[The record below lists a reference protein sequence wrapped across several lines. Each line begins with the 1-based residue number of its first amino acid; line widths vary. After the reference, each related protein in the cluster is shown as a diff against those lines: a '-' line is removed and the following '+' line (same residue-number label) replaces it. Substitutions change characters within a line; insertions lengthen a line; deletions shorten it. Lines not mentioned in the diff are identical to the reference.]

1 MDSAVRLH
9 PALTQH
15 KAGLAPETPWGHAPL
30 HQIDDLK
37 KKNHDLEQHV
47 TELLDNKQVVE
58 SQVDSLTNKNEYLC
72 KELAVVDKLAEQLEK
87 EKELVLDTADQEL
100 EEAKVLNA
108 KQNTYIIGGAKTE
121 SEKTLGKS
129 PSRLDTFIKTLEED
143 RDYYKSEAENL
154 RKMFRNTSTSSSP
167 KHSPTRSSISKH
179 SSPMQGMS
187 SDPEVMKIFREREE
201 LKSMLEKY
209 ERHMAEIQGNIK
221 VLTAERDKIVI
232 LYDRAQEEI
241 SRLRRDVI
249 KSPKT
254 PKTTVTAQAILRR
267 VETERDTAL
276 SDFRRMT
283 TERDSLRE
291 RLKIAQETAF
301 NEKAH
306 LEQRIEELESTVQ
319 DLDSERLEQIS
330 KIALMKETID
340 SVEMEMKI
348 LARRALDSE
357 SELSRQKA
365 ECTSLSLLNEK
376 TEQSLSE
383 TQRHLAKKKYELQL
397 TQEKIMVL
405 DEKIEKWDSK
415 EICGEHTLLPQQPSL
430 SALCCQHC
438 GLLLLLGT
446 VAGSGRTA
454 RLRAPAAL
462 SSMEETISGLK
473 DLISEMEQS
482 SKQSTEALCICKE
495 DITRLH
501 QQLDETNDE
510 LAQTGRDRESLA
522 QENDR
527 LQEQLHRV
535 KKENQILHQKLAKCQ
550 NELDDMKLKGQDS
563 SSDIAR
569 LKSTL
574 NSIERQNRELSES
587 YHRASEQAESW
598 ETKFHQAEGDCSS
611 VRVMLLNTESE
622 SRRLKERMESLETE
636 IEQHLTTEKAYK
648 SQISTINK
656 SLMKMEEE
664 LQNVQLEK
672 VSVLADLTS
681 TQELCIKLDSSKE
694 LLNRQLNST
703 AQEVERLQSEWES
716 SRSEVELLRKQLA
729 NERISMKNL
738 ESLLV
743 SNREKEFQS
752 QIAKQEKESEI
763 QLLKEQLSLAENK
776 LAIQSRDFAQLRNT
790 TTQLESELDITKR
803 QLGTERFE
811 RQVCHGEGHQ
821 KYCCKICCEFRPR
834 TVKEREQRLIVLL
847 YGGSSPPPLKPRV
860 RGLCTSISSLAR
872 SAPAPSSQEP
882 VLRKDSSQDARHR
895 HSSSHGQLADRHRSQ
910 SPVPQ
915 KKKKLKRDHSP
926 PAKSKEPVGPQHQ
939 IPGQGHVDSCP
950 GEAVES
956 RPAALAR
963 P

>member
-1 MDSAVRLH
+1 MSARKSPGRRRRKAACPAQVTTREDHFNIRDPVSDSEKPFKLEGKAKNKDKVI
-9 PALTQH
+9 H
-15 KAGLAPETPWGHAPL
+15 KLNL
-30 HQIDDLK
+30 KIDDLK
-37 KKNHDLEQHV
+37 KKNHDLKQHV
-47 TELLDNKQVVE
+47 MELLDSKQVVV

-100 EEAKVLNA
+100 EEAKTQIRCQ
-108 KQNTYIIGGAKTE
+108 QNNIRKLEHTIKILRSVILETE

-154 RKMFRNTSTSSSP
+154 RKMFRNTSSSP

-179 SSPMQGMS
+179 SSPIQGMS
-187 SDPEVMKIFREREE
+187 LDPEVMKIFREREE

-249 KSPKT
+249 KSPKI

-301 NEKAH
+301 NERAH

-365 ECTSLSLLNEK
+365 ECGSLSLLNEK

-405 DEKIEKWDSK
+405 DEKIDNFSKQNLAQQQEVHILKETIAELDTEKDSLQECVDEK
-415 EICGEHTLLPQQPSL
+415 NEKISSFQETL
-430 SALCCQHC
+430 A
-438 GLLLLLGT
+438 
-446 VAGSGRTA
+446 
-454 RLRAPAAL
+454 
-462 SSMEETISGLK
+462 MKEETISGLR
-473 DLISEMEQS
+473 DLISEMEKS
-482 SKQSTEALCICKE
+482 SKQSTEALCICEE
-495 DITRLH
+495 DITRLR

-535 KKENQILHQKLAKCQ
+535 KKENQILHQKLAKCH
-550 NELDDMKLKGQDS
+550 NELDDIKLKAQDS

-574 NSIERQNRELSES
+574 NS
-587 YHRASEQAESW
+587 
-598 ETKFHQAEGDCSS
+598 
-611 VRVMLLNTESE
+611 V
-622 SRRLKERMESLETE
+622 
-636 IEQHLTTEKAYK
+636 HLTTEKAYK

-672 VSVLADLTS
+672 VSILADLTS

-811 RQVCHGEGHQ
+811 RERAVQELRRQ
-821 KYCCKICCEFRPR
+821 SLTTTYQLSSTLR
-834 TVKEREQRLIVLL
+834 T
-847 YGGSSPPPLKPRV
+847 SSPER
-860 RGLCTSISSLAR
+860 SLRR
-872 SAPAPSSQEP
+872 SPDWT
-882 VLRKDSSQDARHR
+882 L
-895 HSSSHGQLADRHRSQ
+895 DRSLEGN
-910 SPVPQ
+910 STF
-915 KKKKLKRDHSP
+915 RDF
-926 PAKSKEPVGPQHQ
+926 
-939 IPGQGHVDSCP
+939 
-950 GEAVES
+950 
-956 RPAALAR
+956 
-963 P
+963 

>member
-1 MDSAVRLH
+1 MSARKSPGRRRRKAACPAQVTTREDHFNIRDPVSDSEKPFKLEGKAKNKDKVI
-9 PALTQH
+9 H
-15 KAGLAPETPWGHAPL
+15 KLNL
-30 HQIDDLK
+30 KIDDLK
-37 KKNHDLEQHV
+37 KKNHDLKQHV
-47 TELLDNKQVVE
+47 MELLDSKQVVV

-100 EEAKVLNA
+100 EEAKTQIRCQ
-108 KQNTYIIGGAKTE
+108 QNNIRKLEHTIKILRSVILETE

-154 RKMFRNTSTSSSP
+154 RKMFRNTSSSP

-179 SSPMQGMS
+179 SSPIQGMS
-187 SDPEVMKIFREREE
+187 LDPEVMKIFREREE

-249 KSPKT
+249 KSPKI

-301 NEKAH
+301 NERAH

-365 ECTSLSLLNEK
+365 ECGSLSLLNEK

-405 DEKIEKWDSK
+405 DEKIDNFSKQNLAQQQEVHILKETIAELDTEKDSLQECVDEK
-415 EICGEHTLLPQQPSL
+415 NEKISSFQETL
-430 SALCCQHC
+430 A
-438 GLLLLLGT
+438 
-446 VAGSGRTA
+446 
-454 RLRAPAAL
+454 
-462 SSMEETISGLK
+462 MKEETISGLR
-473 DLISEMEQS
+473 DLISEMEKS
-482 SKQSTEALCICKE
+482 SKQSTEALCICEE
-495 DITRLH
+495 DITRLR

-535 KKENQILHQKLAKCQ
+535 KKENQ
-550 NELDDMKLKGQDS
+550 
-563 SSDIAR
+563 
-569 LKSTL
+569 
-574 NSIERQNRELSES
+574 ERENCELSES

-611 VRVMLLNTESE
+611 VRLMLLNTESE
-622 SRRLKERMESLETE
+622 SRRLKERMESLEIE

-672 VSVLADLTS
+672 VSILADLTS

-811 RQVCHGEGHQ
+811 RERAVQELRRQ
-821 KYCCKICCEFRPR
+821 SLTTTYQLSSTLR
-834 TVKEREQRLIVLL
+834 T
-847 YGGSSPPPLKPRV
+847 SSPER
-860 RGLCTSISSLAR
+860 SLRR
-872 SAPAPSSQEP
+872 SPDWT
-882 VLRKDSSQDARHR
+882 L
-895 HSSSHGQLADRHRSQ
+895 DRSLEGN
-910 SPVPQ
+910 STF
-915 KKKKLKRDHSP
+915 RDF
-926 PAKSKEPVGPQHQ
+926 
-939 IPGQGHVDSCP
+939 
-950 GEAVES
+950 
-956 RPAALAR
+956 
-963 P
+963 

>member
-1 MDSAVRLH
+1 MSAGKSPGRRRR
-9 PALTQH
+9 
-15 KAGLAPETPWGHAPL
+15 KAACPT
-30 HQIDDLK
+30 QIDDLK
-37 KKNHDLEQHV
+37 KKNQDLKQHV
-47 TELLDNKQVVE
+47 MQLLDSKQVAE
-58 SQVDSLTNKNEYLC
+58 SQVDRLTNKNEYLC

-100 EEAKVLNA
+100 EEAKTQIRCQ
-108 KQNTYIIGGAKTE
+108 QNNIRKLEHTIKILRSVILETE

-154 RKMFRNTSTSSSP
+154 KKMFRNTSSSP

-179 SSPMQGMS
+179 SSPIQGMS

-221 VLTAERDKIVI
+221 VLTAERDKIII

-241 SRLRRDVI
+241 SRLRQDVI
-249 KSPKT
+249 KSPKI

-267 VETERDTAL
+267 VETERDAAV

-365 ECTSLSLLNEK
+365 ECASLSLLNEK

-405 DEKIEKWDSK
+405 DEKIDNFSKQNLAQQGEIHILEETIAELDTEKNSLQERVDEKTEKISSFQ
-415 EICGEHTLLPQQPSL
+415 ETL
-430 SALCCQHC
+430 A
-438 GLLLLLGT
+438 
-446 VAGSGRTA
+446 
-454 RLRAPAAL
+454 
-462 SSMEETISGLK
+462 MKEETISGLK

-482 SKQSTEALCICKE
+482 SKQSTEALCVCEE
-495 DITRLH
+495 DITRLR

-550 NELDDMKLKGQDS
+550 NELDDMKLKAQDS

-569 LKSTL
+569 LRSTL
-574 NSIERQNRELSES
+574 KSI
-587 YHRASEQAESW
+587 
-598 ETKFHQAEGDCSS
+598 
-611 VRVMLLNTESE
+611 
-622 SRRLKERMESLETE
+622 
-636 IEQHLTTEKAYK
+636 HLTTEKAYK

-664 LQNVQLEK
+664 LQNVHLEK
-672 VSVLADLTS
+672 VSILADLTS

-703 AQEVERLQSEWES
+703 AQEVERLQTEWES

-811 RQVCHGEGHQ
+811 RERAVQELRRQ
-821 KYCCKICCEFRPR
+821 SLTTTYQLSSTLR
-834 TVKEREQRLIVLL
+834 T
-847 YGGSSPPPLKPRV
+847 SSPDR
-860 RGLCTSISSLAR
+860 SLRR
-872 SAPAPSSQEP
+872 SPDWT
-882 VLRKDSSQDARHR
+882 L
-895 HSSSHGQLADRHRSQ
+895 DRSLEGN
-910 SPVPQ
+910 STF
-915 KKKKLKRDHSP
+915 RDF
-926 PAKSKEPVGPQHQ
+926 
-939 IPGQGHVDSCP
+939 
-950 GEAVES
+950 
-956 RPAALAR
+956 
-963 P
+963 

>member
-1 MDSAVRLH
+1 MSARKSPGRRRRKAACPAQVTTREDHFNIRDPVSDSEKPFKLEGKAKNKDKVI
-9 PALTQH
+9 H
-15 KAGLAPETPWGHAPL
+15 KLNL
-30 HQIDDLK
+30 KIDDLK
-37 KKNHDLEQHV
+37 KKNHDLKQHV
-47 TELLDNKQVVE
+47 MELLDSKQVVV

-100 EEAKVLNA
+100 EEAKTQIRCQ
-108 KQNTYIIGGAKTE
+108 QNNIRKLEHTIKILRSVILETE

-154 RKMFRNTSTSSSP
+154 RKMFRNTSSSP

-179 SSPMQGMS
+179 SSP
-187 SDPEVMKIFREREE
+187 
-201 LKSMLEKY
+201 
-209 ERHMAEIQGNIK
+209 IQ
-221 VLTAERDKIVI
+221 
-232 LYDRAQEEI
+232 AQEEI

-249 KSPKT
+249 KSPKI

-301 NEKAH
+301 NERAH

-365 ECTSLSLLNEK
+365 ECGSLSLLNEK

-405 DEKIEKWDSK
+405 DEKIDNFSKQNLAQQQEVHILKETIAELDTEKDSLQECVDEK
-415 EICGEHTLLPQQPSL
+415 NEKISSFQETL
-430 SALCCQHC
+430 A
-438 GLLLLLGT
+438 
-446 VAGSGRTA
+446 
-454 RLRAPAAL
+454 
-462 SSMEETISGLK
+462 MKEETISGLR
-473 DLISEMEQS
+473 DLISEMEKS
-482 SKQSTEALCICKE
+482 SKQSTEALCICEE
-495 DITRLH
+495 DITRLR

-535 KKENQILHQKLAKCQ
+535 KKENQ
-550 NELDDMKLKGQDS
+550 
-563 SSDIAR
+563 
-569 LKSTL
+569 
-574 NSIERQNRELSES
+574 ERENCELSES

-611 VRVMLLNTESE
+611 VRLMLLNTESE
-622 SRRLKERMESLETE
+622 SRRLKERMESLEIE

-672 VSVLADLTS
+672 VSILADLTS

-811 RQVCHGEGHQ
+811 RERAVQELRRQ
-821 KYCCKICCEFRPR
+821 SLTTTYQLSSTLR
-834 TVKEREQRLIVLL
+834 T
-847 YGGSSPPPLKPRV
+847 SSPER
-860 RGLCTSISSLAR
+860 SLRR
-872 SAPAPSSQEP
+872 SPDWT
-882 VLRKDSSQDARHR
+882 L
-895 HSSSHGQLADRHRSQ
+895 DRSLEGN
-910 SPVPQ
+910 STF
-915 KKKKLKRDHSP
+915 RDF
-926 PAKSKEPVGPQHQ
+926 
-939 IPGQGHVDSCP
+939 
-950 GEAVES
+950 
-956 RPAALAR
+956 
-963 P
+963 

>member
-1 MDSAVRLH
+1 MSARKSPGRRRRKAACPAQVTTREDHFNIRDPVSDSEKPFKLEGKAKNKDKVI
-9 PALTQH
+9 H
-15 KAGLAPETPWGHAPL
+15 KLNL
-30 HQIDDLK
+30 KIDDLK
-37 KKNHDLEQHV
+37 KKNHDLKQHV
-47 TELLDNKQVVE
+47 MELLDSKQVVV

-100 EEAKVLNA
+100 EEAKTQIRCQ
-108 KQNTYIIGGAKTE
+108 QNNIRKLEHTIKILRSVILETE

-143 RDYYKSEAENL
+143 RDYYKSEADNL
-154 RKMFRNTSTSSSP
+154 RKMFRNTSSSP

-179 SSPMQGMS
+179 SSPIQGMS
-187 SDPEVMKIFREREE
+187 LDPEVMKIFREREE

-249 KSPKT
+249 KSPKI

-301 NEKAH
+301 NERAH

-365 ECTSLSLLNEK
+365 ECGSLSLLNEK

-405 DEKIEKWDSK
+405 DEKIDNFSKQNLAQQQEVHILKETIAELDTEKDSLQECVDEK
-415 EICGEHTLLPQQPSL
+415 NEKISSFQETL
-430 SALCCQHC
+430 A
-438 GLLLLLGT
+438 
-446 VAGSGRTA
+446 
-454 RLRAPAAL
+454 
-462 SSMEETISGLK
+462 MKEETISGLR
-473 DLISEMEQS
+473 DLISEMEKS
-482 SKQSTEALCICKE
+482 SKQSTEALCICEE
-495 DITRLH
+495 DITRLR

-535 KKENQILHQKLAKCQ
+535 KKENQILHQKLAKCH
-550 NELDDMKLKGQDS
+550 NELDDMKLKAQDS

-574 NSIERQNRELSES
+574 NSI
-587 YHRASEQAESW
+587 
-598 ETKFHQAEGDCSS
+598 
-611 VRVMLLNTESE
+611 
-622 SRRLKERMESLETE
+622 
-636 IEQHLTTEKAYK
+636 HLTTEKAYK

-672 VSVLADLTS
+672 VSILADLTS

-811 RQVCHGEGHQ
+811 RERAVQELRRQ
-821 KYCCKICCEFRPR
+821 SLTTTYQLSSTLR
-834 TVKEREQRLIVLL
+834 T
-847 YGGSSPPPLKPRV
+847 SSPER
-860 RGLCTSISSLAR
+860 SLRR
-872 SAPAPSSQEP
+872 SPDWT
-882 VLRKDSSQDARHR
+882 L
-895 HSSSHGQLADRHRSQ
+895 DRSLEGN
-910 SPVPQ
+910 STF
-915 KKKKLKRDHSP
+915 RDF
-926 PAKSKEPVGPQHQ
+926 
-939 IPGQGHVDSCP
+939 
-950 GEAVES
+950 
-956 RPAALAR
+956 
-963 P
+963 

>member
-1 MDSAVRLH
+1 MSARKSPGRRRRKAACPAQVTTREDHFNIRDPVSDSEKPFKLEGKAKNKDKVI
-9 PALTQH
+9 H
-15 KAGLAPETPWGHAPL
+15 KLNL
-30 HQIDDLK
+30 KIDDLK
-37 KKNHDLEQHV
+37 KKNHDLKQHV
-47 TELLDNKQVVE
+47 MELLDSKQVVV

-100 EEAKVLNA
+100 EEAKTQIRCQ
-108 KQNTYIIGGAKTE
+108 QNNIRKLEHTIKILRSVILETE

-154 RKMFRNTSTSSSP
+154 RKMFRNTSSSP

-179 SSPMQGMS
+179 SSP
-187 SDPEVMKIFREREE
+187 
-201 LKSMLEKY
+201 
-209 ERHMAEIQGNIK
+209 IQ
-221 VLTAERDKIVI
+221 
-232 LYDRAQEEI
+232 AQEEI

-249 KSPKT
+249 KSPKI

-301 NEKAH
+301 NERAH

-330 KIALMKETID
+330 KIALMKETIE

-365 ECTSLSLLNEK
+365 ECGSLSLLNEK

-405 DEKIEKWDSK
+405 DEKIDNFSKQNLAQQQEVHILKETIAELDTEKDSLQECVDEK
-415 EICGEHTLLPQQPSL
+415 NEKISSFQETL
-430 SALCCQHC
+430 A
-438 GLLLLLGT
+438 
-446 VAGSGRTA
+446 
-454 RLRAPAAL
+454 
-462 SSMEETISGLK
+462 MKEETISGLR
-473 DLISEMEQS
+473 DLISEMEKS
-482 SKQSTEALCICKE
+482 SKQSTEALCICEE
-495 DITRLH
+495 DITRLR

-535 KKENQILHQKLAKCQ
+535 KKENQ
-550 NELDDMKLKGQDS
+550 
-563 SSDIAR
+563 
-569 LKSTL
+569 
-574 NSIERQNRELSES
+574 ERENCELSES

-611 VRVMLLNTESE
+611 VRLMLLNTESE
-622 SRRLKERMESLETE
+622 SRRLKGRMESLEIE

-672 VSVLADLTS
+672 VSILADLTS

-811 RQVCHGEGHQ
+811 RERAVQELRRQ
-821 KYCCKICCEFRPR
+821 SLTTTYQLSSTLR
-834 TVKEREQRLIVLL
+834 T
-847 YGGSSPPPLKPRV
+847 SSPER
-860 RGLCTSISSLAR
+860 SLRR
-872 SAPAPSSQEP
+872 SPDWT
-882 VLRKDSSQDARHR
+882 L
-895 HSSSHGQLADRHRSQ
+895 DRSLEGN
-910 SPVPQ
+910 STF
-915 KKKKLKRDHSP
+915 RDF
-926 PAKSKEPVGPQHQ
+926 
-939 IPGQGHVDSCP
+939 
-950 GEAVES
+950 
-956 RPAALAR
+956 
-963 P
+963 